1 MERSVGT
8 PEGDC
13 LPTFVDDQV
22 VLPIPVF
29 ATRQSDR
36 AVAAQIREKIAA
48 ATAGDR
54 PGNATATVADRNS
67 NG

>member
-1 MERSVGT
+1 MEHADWT

-13 LPTFVDDQV
+13 LPTFVDDQD
-22 VLPIPVF
+22 VLPVPRFV
-29 ATRQSDR
+29 TRETHRTVS
-36 AVAAQIREKIAA
+36 AQIREKIAA

-54 PGNATATVADRNS
+54 LGNGQASEAQRNS

>member
-1 MERSVGT
+1 MKHADWT

-29 ATRQSDR
+29 ATRESDR
-36 AVAAQIREKIAA
+36 IASAQIREKIAKSTEEQQPLNGKSTVP
-48 ATAGDR
+48 ATDL
-54 PGNATATVADRNS
+54 DH
-67 NG
+67 

>member
-1 MERSVGT
+1 MEHADWT

-29 ATRQSDR
+29 ATRESDR
-36 AVAAQIREKIAA
+36 IASAQIREKIAS

-54 PGNATATVADRNS
+54 PGNATATRPQRNS

>member
-1 MERSVGT
+1 MEGSVGT

-36 AVAAQIREKIAA
+36 AVAAQIRKKIAA
-48 ATAGDR
+48 ATAGDC
-54 PGNATATVADRNS
+54 PSNATATVADRNS

>member
-36 AVAAQIREKIAA
+36 AVSAQIRKKIAA
-48 ATAGDR
+48 ATAGDC
-54 PGNATATVADRNS
+54 PGNATATLADRNS

>member
-1 MERSVGT
+1 MKHADWT

-36 AVAAQIREKIAA
+36 AVSAQIREKIAA

-54 PGNATATVADRNS
+54 PGNAKATTAERNIKR
-67 NG
+67 